1 MPTYPTYKLGDIL
14 SYEQPTNYIVE
25 STEYDDSYPTPVLT
39 AGKSFILG
47 YTNETKGVYDKLPVI
62 IFDDFTTALQF
73 VDFKFKVKS
82 SAMKILSCNE
92 EIADIK
98 YMYYLMQITHIQS
111 DTHKRYWISDYS
123 KIQVSLPP
131 LATQHAIVTRI
142 ETLFAELDKAVQHLR
157 TAQQQLKTYRQA
169 VLNHW
174 LNNDE
179 GKWEMVKLKD
189 CTKKIF
195 AGGDVPKNNFSE
207 IKTEKYRIPIYANA
221 VKQKGLYG
229 YTDVSR
235 VNEPCVTIAGRGSGT
250 GHTEIREEPFFPIVR
265 LIVIIP
271 SDNLNNSFL
280 KYMVDSK
287 TMAITGSAIPQLT
300 VPTVEEY
307 EFSLPPLAEQQRIV
321 KEIESRLSQATASE
335 TYIENSLQQ
344 AEALRQSILKK
355 AFSGE
360 LLASTSSATNDAIPT
375 TNEAVPEP
383 VEGTVSEPVEGTVA
397 EAMKGTTVAS
407 TGSATKLRN
416 KDL

>member
-1 MPTYPTYKLGDIL
+1 MPTYPTYKLGEIL

-62 IFDDFTTALQF
+62 IFDDFTTASQF

-123 KIQVSLPP
+123 KVPVSLPP
-131 LATQHAIVTRI
+131 LPTQRAIVTRI

-169 VLNHW
+169 VLKAAFEECDSYEKITNCFDVTGG
-174 LNNDE
+174 L
-179 GKWEMVKLKD
+179 
-189 CTKKIF
+189 TKNSQREKFPIKMPYLRV
-195 AGGDVPKNNFSE
+195 ANVYYNRLDLSE
-207 IKTEKYRIPIYANA
+207 IKEIGVQESEIEDKLLKKDDLLFVEGNGSKEQIGRVAIWNGSIENCLHQNHIIKGRPLGTMLSKFALYYFISDFGREQILKVASSTSGLYTLSTEK
-221 VKQKGLYG
+221 
-229 YTDVSR
+229 
-235 VNEPCVTIAGRGSGT
+235 
-250 GHTEIREEPFFPIVR
+250 VR
-265 LIVIIP
+265 NLKVP
-271 SDNLNNSFL
+271 SCS
-280 KYMVDSK
+280 
-287 TMAITGSAIPQLT
+287 LT
-300 VPTVEEY
+300 
-307 EFSLPPLAEQQRIV
+307 EQQRIV
-321 KEIESRLSQATASE
+321 NEIESCLSQATASE
-335 TYIENSLQQ
+335 TYIENALQQ

-360 LLASTSSATNDAIPT
+360 L
-375 TNEAVPEP
+375 V
-383 VEGTVSEPVEGTVA
+383 
-397 EAMKGTTVAS
+397 
-407 TGSATKLRN
+407 
-416 KDL
+416 

>member
-1 MPTYPTYKLGDIL
+1 MPTYPTYKLGEIAKIYNGN
-14 SYEQPTNYIVE
+14 SINAEEKEKKYKGVNGRNYIGTKDIDFDCSVNYNNGVRIPYGE
-25 STEYDDSYPTPVLT
+25 EKFKIAPAGSVLVCAEGGS
-39 AGKSFILG
+39 AGKKTAFITEDVCFGNKLFAITNNQG
-47 YTNETKGVYDKLPVI
+47 LFDGKYVFYYTRYKRFFDLFKNELSGLIGGVSSK
-62 IFDDFTTALQF
+62 
-73 VDFKFKVKS
+73 KFG
-82 SAMKILSCNE
+82 
-92 EIADIK
+92 EISIP
-98 YMYYLMQITHIQS
+98 
-111 DTHKRYWISDYS
+111 
-123 KIQVSLPP
+123 LPP
-131 LATQHAIVTRI
+131 LPTQQAIVARI
-142 ETLFAELDKAVQHLR
+142 EALFAELDKAAKHLR

-287 TMAITGSAIPQLT
+287 TMAITGSAIPQLI

-307 EFSLPPLAEQQRIV
+307 EFSLPPISDQRRIV
-321 KEIESRLSQATASE
+321 QEIESRLSQAEAAEASIAE
-335 TYIENSLQQ
+335 ALQKT
-344 AEALRQSILKK
+344 EALRQSILKK
-355 AFSGE
+355 AF
-360 LLASTSSATNDAIPT
+360 
-375 TNEAVPEP
+375 
-383 VEGTVSEPVEGTVA
+383 EGNLV
-397 EAMKGTTVAS
+397 
-407 TGSATKLRN
+407 
-416 KDL
+416 